1 MEKMMSKAENKFAH
15 VDKAVFALASA
26 LDSTLR
32 VQSQIFHFE
41 DMDEDYLNNWLQK
54 EKDPVLGTVIAQLLG
69 LRELSPADMPEDT
82 DNAG

>member
-1 MEKMMSKAENKFAH
+1 MEKIMAEAENKFAH

-32 VQSQIFHFE
+32 VQSQIFAFE
-41 DMDEDYLNNWLQK
+41 DLDEDYLNNWLQK

-69 LRELSPADMPEDT
+69 LREIQPEGEAD
-82 DNAG
+82 AG

>member
-1 MEKMMSKAENKFAH
+1 MEKIMAEVENKFAH

-32 VQSQIFHFE
+32 VQSQIFAFE
-41 DMDEDYLNNWLQK
+41 DLDEDYLNNWLQK

-69 LRELSPADMPEDT
+69 LREIQPEGEAD
-82 DNAG
+82 AG

>member
-1 MEKMMSKAENKFAH
+1 MAQAENKFAH

-32 VQSQIFHFE
+32 VQSQIFSFE
-41 DMDEDYLNNWLQK
+41 DMEEDYLTNWLQK

-69 LRELSPADMPEDT
+69 LREVTQEGESDAS
-82 DNAG
+82 

>member
-1 MEKMMSKAENKFAH
+1 MEKNMAQAENKFAH

-32 VQSQIFHFE
+32 VQSQIFSFE
-41 DMDEDYLNNWLQK
+41 DMEEDYLTNWLQK

-69 LRELSPADMPEDT
+69 LREVTQEGESDAS
-82 DNAG
+82 